1 MPKVK
6 QSSIWK
12 FFIKNSD
19 SGNATC
25 NICNREVKSG
35 GKGGGTTNFKNH
47 LRRNHAQNKE
57 VRLHLGLGESENS
70 NEKAPN
76 SEQANNSNQLSISMP
91 STSTANT
98 GNTAIPIVDLSGY
111 GFNLAT
117 PTSCSSPVPSLSG
130 SESRFSYSDNQSV
143 IQPRIDNKFK
153 QIKSFGEG
161 GTRAGGITNAI
172 LFMIAKDNMPFQT
185 VDNEGFRNLMK
196 TIVPLYSVPGRK
208 SITKKMEEKY
218 EYLSACEKQKLEKI
232 DYFSVTADIWTDV
245 LNTISYLGITV
256 HYEFEGELLS
266 TTIGVTEMTERH
278 TSEVIGRWMRTILQ
292 DWHIDDGKIV
302 VVVTDNGANIKKAVR
317 DTFGFSRQISC
328 FAHSINLVAEDTM
341 NFPDAITLCAKIKR
355 IVTYFKQSTIA
366 ADALR
371 KLNHLKL
378 IQSVETRWNS
388 TFAMLFRFIS
398 LSKDVGSILLSLP
411 DSPEMLTACELQL
424 AIEIVEVLQPLEKL
438 TRELCGERFVTA
450 SKVIPLI
457 NCLKNKIEK
466 LRGSLKT
473 QTALAL
479 LDRLEKSITTRF
491 GQIESNSIMA
501 TTTILDP
508 RFKKLHFNQPV
519 ACSRAINRIARW
531 MRELD
536 QTNVLNDAIDE
547 TNIEISD
554 KTDDLWSFHY
564 DLLKTKSVNRYQ
576 DENDEMPTNL
586 KHYLDQP
593 MIDHKENP
601 IRYWINFAS
610 VYPTLTV
617 IAKKFLAIVG
627 TSVPSERLFSRAG
640 NILTDSRNR
649 LSPDHLQHLLFL
661 NSLSI
666 KDWQLTTE

>member
-1 MPKVK
+1 M
-6 QSSIWK
+6 
-12 FFIKNSD
+12 
-19 SGNATC
+19 
-25 NICNREVKSG
+25 
-35 GKGGGTTNFKNH
+35 H
-47 LRRNHAQNKE
+47 LLIILSH
-57 VRLHLGLGESENS
+57 HLFTLVVYF
-70 NEKAPN
+70 
-76 SEQANNSNQLSISMP
+76 QNQLSMP
-91 STSTANT
+91 STSTAMS
-98 GNTAIPIVDLSGY
+98 IIDLSES
-111 GFNLAT
+111 NLAT
-117 PTSCSSPVPSLSG
+117 PTSSCSSPVPSLSE
-130 SESRFSYSDNQSV
+130 SESRFSYSDRR
-143 IQPRIDNKFK
+143 IQPRIDSTFK

-161 GTRAGGITNAI
+161 GTRAGEITNAI

-185 VDNEGFRNLMK
+185 VDNEGFRYLMK
-196 TIVPLYSVPGRK
+196 TTVPLYSVPGRK

-256 HYEFEGELLS
+256 HYEFEEELLS

-292 DWHIDDGKIV
+292 DWHIDDEKIV

-317 DTFGFSRQISC
+317 DTFGFSRHIAC

-341 NFPDAITLCAKIKR
+341 NFQDAITLCAKIKR

-371 KLNHLKL
+371 KLTHLKL
-378 IQSVETRWNS
+378 IQSVDTRWNS
-388 TFAMLFRFIS
+388 TFAMLFRFIL

-424 AIEIVEVLQPLEKL
+424 ANEIVEVLQPLEEL

-457 NCLKNKIEK
+457 NCLKKKIEN

-473 QTALAL
+473 QIALSL
-479 LDRLEKSITTRF
+479 LDRLEKSISMRF
-491 GQIESNSIMA
+491 GQIENNSIMA
-501 TTTILDP
+501 ASTILDP
-508 RFKKLHFNQPV
+508 RFKKLHFNQPM
-519 ACSRAINRIARW
+519 AYSQAINRIARW

-536 QTNVLNDAIDE
+536 RENQTNETNVSNNVVDE
-547 TNIEISD
+547 TNMEISD
-554 KTDDLWSFHY
+554 KTDVWSFHDDY
-564 DLLKTKSVNRYQ
+564 LKTTSVNTMRRYQ
-576 DENDEMPTNL
+576 NENDEMPTDL
-586 KHYLDQP
+586 EHYLDQP
-593 MIDHKENP
+593 MIDRKENP

-610 VYPTLTV
+610 VYPTLSV
-617 IAKKFLAIVG
+617 IAKKYLAIVVP
-627 TSVPSERLFSRAG
+627 SVPSERLFSRAG

-666 KDWQLTTE
+666 KDWQLTKE